1 MRVSTLL
8 RELLGLKHTRILSF
22 RFTETELVVAVKP
35 AKRSSF
41 CSGCGG
47 RAPRYDRRRREW
59 RHLDVCG
66 LSVSLEY
73 ETWRV
78 ECGRCGVTTEMVPWA
93 AAGSGFTHAFEEVV
107 AYLAQRTDKTTV
119 STMMAI
125 AWKTVG
131 LIIERVVARLGPKD
145 RLGGLRRIGIDELSY
160 RRHHEYV
167 TVVTDH
173 DSGRV
178 VWVSPGKDAATVRRF
193 FAELGA
199 ERTAQIEMITIDMS
213 NAFKSAVAEAAPHAQ
228 VVFDRF
234 HVQRLAHDA
243 LDKVR
248 REQVRELTGTDDAA
262 TVKKTRFALQKNP
275 WNLSQSDHEKLA
287 DVQRSNKKLY
297 RAYLLKET
305 LADILDRRQVN
316 VAREKLGEW
325 IGWAARSQLTPFQ
338 KLSRTIRGHLDG
350 ILAYVATGLSN
361 GRAEGMNAKVRTIT
375 KRSYGFHGPWSLI
388 ALIFLC
394 CSGIVVPLQHRFP
407 DLTLVANPL
416 NG

>member
-1 MRVSTLL
+1 
-8 RELLGLKHTRILSF
+8 LLGLKYTRVLGF
-22 RFTETELVVAVKP
+22 RFTEMELVVAVKP

-47 RAPRYDRRRREW
+47 CAPRYDRRQREW
-59 RHLDVCG
+59 RHLDICG
-66 LSVSLEY
+66 LAVALEY
-73 ETWRV
+73 ELWRV
-78 ECGRCGVTTEMVPWA
+78 ECPRCGVTTEMVPWA
-93 AAGSGFTHAFEEVV
+93 VAGSGFTHAFEEVV
-107 AYLAQRTDKTTV
+107 AYLAQHTDKTTV
-119 STMMAI
+119 STMMAV

-131 LIIERVVARLGPKD
+131 MIIERVVGRLGPKD
-145 RLGGLRRIGIDELSY
+145 RLSGLKRIGIDELSY

-173 DSGRV
+173 DTGRV
-178 VWVSPGKDAATVRRF
+178 VWVAPGKDAATVLRF
-193 FAELGA
+193 FAALGP
-199 ERTAQIEMITIDMS
+199 ERTAQIEMITMDMS
-213 NAFKSAVAEAAPHAQ
+213 SAFQSAVAEAAPDAQ

-248 REQVRELTGTDDAA
+248 REQVRNVAGTDEASA
-262 TVKKTRFALQKNP
+262 VKKTRFALQKNP

-287 DVQRSNKKLY
+287 NVQRSNKPLY

-305 LADILDRRQVN
+305 LAAILDGRQVN

-325 IGWAARSQLTPFQ
+325 IGWAARSKLAPFQ
-338 KLSRTIRGHLDG
+338 KLARTIRGHAEG

-361 GRAEGMNAKVRTIT
+361 GLAEGMNAKVRTIT

-394 CSGIVVPLQHRFP
+394 CSGLVVPLQHRRP
-407 DLTLVANPL
+407 DVTALR
-416 NG
+416 

>member
-1 MRVSTLL
+1 
-8 RELLGLKHTRILSF
+8 
-22 RFTETELVVAVKP
+22 
-35 AKRSSF
+35 
-41 CSGCGG
+41 
-47 RAPRYDRRRREW
+47 
-59 RHLDVCG
+59 
-66 LSVSLEY
+66 
-73 ETWRV
+73 
-78 ECGRCGVTTEMVPWA
+78 MVPWA

-131 LIIERVVARLGPKD
+131 LILERVVGRLGPTD
-145 RLGGLRRIGIDELSY
+145 RLAGLKRIGIDELSY

-178 VWVSPGKDAATVRRF
+178 VWVSPGKDAATVLRF
-193 FAELGA
+193 FAELGP
-199 ERTAQIEMITIDMS
+199 ERTAQIETITIDMS

-248 REQVRELTGTDDAA
+248 REQVRELTGDDASS
-262 TVKKTRFALQKNP
+262 VKNTRFALQKNP
-275 WNLSQSDHEKLA
+275 WNLSQSDHQKLA

-305 LADILDRRQVN
+305 LADILDRSQVN

-325 IGWAARSQLTPFQ
+325 IGWAARSQLAPFQ
-338 KLSRTIRGHLDG
+338 KLSRTIRGHADG
-350 ILAYVATGLSN
+350 ILAYIATGLSN
-361 GRAEGMNAKVRTIT
+361 GRAEGVNAKIRTIT

-394 CSGIVVPLQHRFP
+394 CSGIAVPLQHRVP
-407 DLTLVANPL
+407 DLTLVEHPL

>member
-1 MRVSTLL
+1 VTMRS
-8 RELLGLKHTRILSF
+8 RMER
-22 RFTETELVVAVKP
+22 P

-66 LSVSLEY
+66 LSVALEY

-78 ECGRCGVTTEMVPWA
+78 ECPRCGVTTEMVLWA

-131 LIIERVVARLGPKD
+131 LIIERVVGRLGPKD
-145 RLGGLRRIGIDELSY
+145 RLGGLKRIGIDELSY
-160 RRHHEYV
+160 RRHHDYV

-173 DSGRV
+173 DSSRV
-178 VWVSPGKDAATVRRF
+178 VWVSPGKDAATVLRF
-193 FAELGA
+193 FAELGP

-248 REQVRELTGTDDAA
+248 REQVRELAGTDDAA
-262 TVKKTRFALQKNP
+262 AVKKTRFALQKNP

-287 DVQRSNKKLY
+287 DVQCSNKKLY

-316 VAREKLGEW
+316 VARDKLGEW
-325 IGWAARSQLTPFQ
+325 VGWAARSQLTPFQ
-338 KLSRTIRGHLDG
+338 KLSRTTRGHAEG

-388 ALIFLC
+388 ALIFLG
-394 CSGIVVPLQHRFP
+394 CSGLVVPLQHRVP
-407 DLTLVANPL
+407 DLTVLRC
-416 NG
+416 

>member
-1 MRVSTLL
+1 MRVTTLL
-8 RELLGLKHTRILSF
+8 RALLGLKHTRVLDF

-47 RAPRYDRRRREW
+47 RAPRYDHRRREW

-73 ETWRV
+73 DAWRV
-78 ECGRCGVTTEMVPWA
+78 DCARCGVTTEMVPWA

-131 LIIERVVARLGPKD
+131 PILERVVGRLGPTD
-145 RLGGLRRIGIDELSY
+145 RLAGLKRIGIDELSY

-173 DSGRV
+173 DTGRV
-178 VWVSPGKDAATVRRF
+178 VWVSPGKDAATVLRF
-193 FAELGA
+193 FAELGPQ
-199 ERTAQIEMITIDMS
+199 RTAQIETITIDMS

-248 REQVRELTGTDDAA
+248 REQVRELTGDAA
-262 TVKKTRFALQKNP
+262 SSVKNTRFALQKNP
-275 WNLSQSDHEKLA
+275 WNLSQSDHQKLA

-305 LADILDRRQVN
+305 LADILDRSQVN

-325 IGWAARSQLTPFQ
+325 IGWAARSQLAPFQ
-338 KLSRTIRGHLDG
+338 KLSRTIRGHADG
-350 ILAYVATGLSN
+350 ILAYIATGLSN
-361 GRAEGMNAKVRTIT
+361 GRAEGVNAKIRTIT

-394 CSGIVVPLQHRFP
+394 CSGIAVPLQHRVP
-407 DLTLVANPL
+407 DLTLVERPL

>member
-1 MRVSTLL
+1 
-8 RELLGLKHTRILSF
+8 
-22 RFTETELVVAVKP
+22 
-35 AKRSSF
+35 
-41 CSGCGG
+41 
-47 RAPRYDRRRREW
+47 
-59 RHLDVCG
+59 
-66 LSVSLEY
+66 
-73 ETWRV
+73 
-78 ECGRCGVTTEMVPWA
+78 MVPWA

-131 LIIERVVARLGPKD
+131 RIIERVVGRLGPKD
-145 RLGGLRRIGIDELSY
+145 RLTGLKRFGIDELSY

-178 VWVSPGKDAATVRRF
+178 VWVSPGKDAATVLRF
-193 FAELGA
+193 FAELGP
-199 ERTAQIEMITIDMS
+199 ERTAQIETITMDMS
-213 NAFKSAVAEAAPHAQ
+213 NAFKSAVSEAAPHAQ

-248 REQVRELTGTDDAA
+248 RDQVRDLAGTDKASA
-262 TVKKTRFALQKNP
+262 VKKTRFALQKNP

-287 DVQRSNKKLY
+287 DVQRSNKALY

-316 VAREKLGEW
+316 VAREKLREW
-325 IGWAARSQLTPFQ
+325 TGWAARSQLVPFQ
-338 KLSRTIRGHLDG
+338 KLSRTIRGHAEG

-361 GRAEGMNAKVRTIT
+361 GRAEGMNGKVRTIT

-394 CSGIVVPLQHRFP
+394 CSGLVVPLQRRLP
-407 DLTLVANPL
+407 DLRPL
-416 NG
+416 R